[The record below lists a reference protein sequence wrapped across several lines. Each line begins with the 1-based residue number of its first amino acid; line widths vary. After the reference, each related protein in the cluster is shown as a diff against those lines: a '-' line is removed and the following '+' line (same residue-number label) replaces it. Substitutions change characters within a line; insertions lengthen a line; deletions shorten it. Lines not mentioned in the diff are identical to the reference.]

1 MREQRVCV
9 KYLCPLLTQSK
20 DEVTE
25 LTQTSVKGS
34 QDNLG
39 DLVAA
44 EGWERV
50 HKKHS
55 GTTARRQ
62 KSRWPENGVG
72 DCLYWVYLCWGR
84 ER

>member
-9 KYLCPLLTQSK
+9 KYLCVLLTQSK

-25 LTQTSVKGS
+25 LPQTSVKGS

-55 GTTARRQ
+55 VRNNSKEA
-62 KSRWPENGVG
+62 E
-72 DCLYWVYLCWGR
+72 
-84 ER
+84 E

>member
-1 MREQRVCV
+1 MCV
-9 KYLCPLLTQSK
+9 KYLCALLTQSK

-25 LTQTSVKGS
+25 LPQTSVKGS

-50 HKKHS
+50 HKKRS
-55 GTTARRQ
+55 VRNNSKET
-62 KSRWPENGVG
+62 E
-72 DCLYWVYLCWGR
+72 
-84 ER
+84 E